1 MSDVTYCAYSECEN
15 KACIRNIANA
25 PFHTRLSI
33 GSFRECDYFKK
44 FLKELAEKEEQD
56 AIREAIQEAHDLD
69 GGHTLKAK
77 VSKY

>member
-15 KACIRNIANA
+15 KACVRNIANA

-44 FLKELAEKEEQD
+44 FLKELAEKEEQE
-56 AIREAIQEAHDLD
+56 AIEEAIQEAHDLD
-69 GGHTLKAK
+69 DGHTLKAK